1 MYDIAISVA
10 ACLRAGTRVDVA
22 WAVETHGFS
31 TRDHTE
37 ALMLTPGGGRVGSVL
52 SGSLNDQLA
61 GLAGTGSGGR
71 IVDLHVGEVDA
82 LVAGLSCGG
91 DARCLLV
98 PATELPD
105 RLWERLADREPICL
119 VTRLDGDEVAETTVF
134 GRDTVG
140 DAGED
145 AARLFGRAASGSA
158 VVGDMVI
165 TVLWPVPKLIVIGA
179 GAIADALAA
188 TAALLGWSTQ
198 TMTDADAAETVL
210 AELAAL
216 DNVVVIS
223 HDAEVAGRALMAV
236 LSGGAGYIGALGSRR
251 TQQARAGWLAEHGVS
266 ELDRIHGPA
275 GLDIG
280 AGTPAEIAL
289 SIVAEALAV
298 RSGSSATSLRSRT
311 GSIHASVLDPAAP
324 PAAAPSGKAKA

>member
-1 MYDIAISVA
+1 MYDIAVSVV

-31 TRDHTE
+31 SRDHTE
-37 ALMLTPGGGRVGSVL
+37 ALMVTPGGGRVGSVL

-61 GLAGTGSGGR
+61 GLAGAGDGGR

-98 PATELPD
+98 PATELPAE
-105 RLWERLADREPICL
+105 LWERLADREPLCL
-119 VTRLDGDEVAETTVF
+119 LTRLDGDTVAETTVF
-134 GRDTVG
+134 GRDAVG
-140 DAGED
+140 EAGAE
-145 AARLFGRAASGSA
+145 AARLFARGTSGSA
-158 VVGDMVI
+158 VAGDTVI
-165 TVLWPVPKLIVIGA
+165 TVWWPIPKLVIIGA
-179 GAIADALAA
+179 GAIAEALAA
-188 TAALLGWSTQ
+188 TAGLLGWSTQ
-198 TMTDADAAETVL
+198 TMTDADAASTVL

-223 HDAEVAGRALMAV
+223 HDAEIAGRALMAV
-236 LSGGAGYIGALGSRR
+236 LSGGAGYVGALGSRR
-251 TQQARAGWLAEHGVS
+251 TQQARAAWLAEHGVT

-280 AGTPAEIAL
+280 ANTPAEIAL
-289 SIVAEALAV
+289 SILAEALAV
-298 RSGSSATSLRSRT
+298 RSGSDATSLRSRT
-311 GSIHASVLDPAAP
+311 GSIHASA
-324 PAAAPSGKAKA
+324 GKAKA